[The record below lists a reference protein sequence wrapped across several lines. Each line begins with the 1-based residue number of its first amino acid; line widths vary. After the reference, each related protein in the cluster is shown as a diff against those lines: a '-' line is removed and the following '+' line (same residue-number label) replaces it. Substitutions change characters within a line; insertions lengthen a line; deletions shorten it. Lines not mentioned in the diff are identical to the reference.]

1 MAEII
6 QDLKLQNDP
15 TTIVRPNIVT
25 GSIPS
30 GAVTGDKIA
39 DGAITTSKV
48 NDGAITSDKIAPA
61 SVIGGKLGV
70 SSVYDL
76 NIASGAVNEYKLAS
90 NAVVTSKIA
99 NGAVTNGKIATATI
113 TGDKIATATITGDK
127 IANQTISNNKLKF
140 VDNYI
145 IDEDL
150 GDDIDEF
157 VVMFTL
163 LFKKGFRF
171 YFDDEN
177 GYIAQVDSIEI
188 GPHSVTLYS
197 KYPLQ
202 GMQDEQIID
211 SSNFST
217 YFVSGGNGTL
227 LHYCGA

>member
-30 GAVTGDKIA
+30 SAVTGDKIA

-90 NAVVTSKIA
+90 NAVVTSKIN
-99 NGAVTNGKIATATI
+99 NGAVTDSKIAAGAVTDTKIATGAVTRF
-113 TGDKIATATITGDK
+113 KILRT
-127 IANQTISNNKLKF
+127 
-140 VDNYI
+140 DNYI
-145 IDEDL
+145 IDDDY
-150 GDDIDEF
+150 GDDIDDF
-157 VVMFTL
+157 VMYFTN
-163 LFKKGFRF
+163 LFKSGFRF

-177 GYIAQVDSIEI
+177 GYIAQVDSIAI
-188 GPHSVTLYS
+188 GHHSVTLYS
-197 KYPLQ
+197 NYPLQ
-202 GMQDEQIID
+202 GMQGEQVID
-211 SSNFST
+211 ASNIST
-217 YFVSGGNGTL
+217 YFEMGGNGRL

>member
-61 SVIGGKLGV
+61 SVIGGKLGI

-99 NGAVTNGKIATATI
+99 NGAVTESKIATGAVTGDKIGIATI
-113 TGDKIATATITGDK
+113 TGEKIA
-127 IANQTISNNKLKF
+127 SNSIGHNKLKF
-140 VDNYI
+140 IDNYI
-145 IDEDL
+145 IDDDY
-150 GDDIDEF
+150 GDNIDDF
-157 VVMFTL
+157 VTYFTT
-163 LFKKGFRF
+163 LFKWGFRF

-217 YFVSGGNGTL
+217 YFVSSGNGTL
-227 LHYCGA
+227 LHYCGV